1 MLKSIKRKIKQ
12 AKIDKEIKRD
22 KPKENPQKYPIEL
35 SDNERKYLQNTLISA
50 GGGGILYFV

>member
-12 AKIDKEIKRD
+12 AKIDKEIKLD

-35 SDNERKYLQNTLISA
+35 SDNEREYLHNTLMSA
-50 GGGGILYFV
+50 GGGIIE

>member
-12 AKIDKEIKRD
+12 AKIDKEIKLD

-35 SDNERKYLQNTLISA
+35 SDNERKYLQDTLMSA
-50 GGGGILYFV
+50 GGHI